1 MSYLSHAGI
10 VALVESGA
18 IRNVDR
24 DCINAASLDLRLGD
38 EILIESECDRVI
50 DYRARERLSMQ
61 TVKLDSERGFV
72 LHPGEVM
79 LAHTLEVC
87 DFPDDLAALF
97 RIKSSMG
104 RVFLEHM
111 DAGWVDPGFN
121 GPLTLEFKNLSQHHA
136 IRLRPGDRIGQLVF
150 LRGDAV
156 SEEQSY
162 RKRGNYNGA
171 AGVKQIGW
179 ADAPL
184 RHCAVPGCLG
194 IFPTDWDYCPLCGTD
209 ADDWVEWNGGDCP
222 VPADT
227 VVDVRFRGSIED
239 RRNPAAEWYWP
250 QRGDP
255 SDIIAYRIHRAGGA
269 E

>member
-1 MSYLSHAGI
+1 MSYLNHAQI

-61 TVKLDSERGFV
+61 TVKMDPERGFV

-156 SEEQSY
+156 NAEQSY
-162 RKRGNYNGA
+162 RTRGNYNGA

-179 ADAPL
+179 ADEA
-184 RHCAVPGCLG
+184 
-194 IFPTDWDYCPLCGTD
+194 D
-209 ADDWVEWNGGDCP
+209 ADGWIEWDGGECP
-222 VPADT
+222 VPEDT
-227 VVDVRFRGSIED
+227 VIDVRL
-239 RRNPAAEWYWP
+239 RNGEELLLQAALWCDW
-250 QRGDP
+250 DHDD
-255 SDIIAYRIHRAGGA
+255 SAADIIAYRIARVVGA
-269 E
+269 A

>member
-1 MSYLSHAGI
+1 MSYLNHAQI
-10 VALVESGA
+10 LALVESGA
-18 IRNVDR
+18 IRNVDH

-50 DYRARERLSMQ
+50 DYRARERLSMH
-61 TVKLDSERGFV
+61 TVKLDPERGFV

-162 RKRGNYNGA
+162 RTRGNYNGA
-171 AGVKQIGW
+171 SGVKQIGW
-179 ADAPL
+179 ADA
-184 RHCAVPGCLG
+184 A
-194 IFPTDWDYCPLCGTD
+194 D
-209 ADDWVEWNGGDCP
+209 ADGWIEWAGGECP
-222 VPADT
+222 VKGDVLIQGKLRNGEGWHMETRCAGEWDWS
-227 VVDVRFRGSIED
+227 VDGH
-239 RRNPAAEWYWP
+239 P
-250 QRGDP
+250 G
-255 SDIIAYRIHRAGGA
+255 DIIAYRITRTGSAA
-269 E
+269 